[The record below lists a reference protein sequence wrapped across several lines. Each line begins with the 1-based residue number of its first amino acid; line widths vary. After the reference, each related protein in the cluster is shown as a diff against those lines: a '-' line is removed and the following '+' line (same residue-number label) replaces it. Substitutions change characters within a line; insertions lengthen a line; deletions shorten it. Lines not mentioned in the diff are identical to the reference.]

1 MTRVLIIFRILPLFS
16 EFKDNITVVAKYK
29 RERVTKL
36 LFATVGQCKVIACA
50 VFPSASPWGSRTA
63 TELFDLSLHIPFT
76 DGTYATRISSENH
89 GSRKEALE
97 FWRFLETVI
106 HKCYQIRSIVCVVV
120 CTGLPVMGNF
130 TGNVRANPNRFLHH
144 PPWLGTR

>member
-1 MTRVLIIFRILPLFS
+1 MTRVLIIFRILVFLPLFS
-16 EFKDNITVVAKYK
+16 EFKDNITVVSKYK

-50 VFPSASPWGSRTA
+50 VFPSASPCGSRTA
-63 TELFDLSLHIPFT
+63 TELFDLSLHIPLT

-97 FWRFLETVI
+97 FWRFWGRKVGEV
-106 HKCYQIRSIVCVVV
+106 
-120 CTGLPVMGNF
+120 
-130 TGNVRANPNRFLHH
+130 NRGEGAT
-144 PPWLGTR
+144 LGRVKIGQGK